1 VIVLLQFLQWVLQA
15 LGGRAWESELQ
26 YCNQLLQE
34 DVFNNSAW
42 NQVSHLASQS
52 FLEIMLFC
60 SGYPYQLSII
70 VHFLLI

>member
-1 VIVLLQFLQWVLQA
+1 VIVLLQFLQRVLQA
-15 LGGRAWESELQ
+15 LGGWESELQ

-60 SGYPYQLSII
+60 SGYPYQLII
-70 VHFLLI
+70 IAHFLLI